1 VEQHPL
7 VEVGVVQMEVSR
19 EEMAVPVEQQ
29 EEATQIRVVAYQVK
43 VMMVETQT
51 VDLMA
56 PVVEEVKVLL
66 VAVEAVAHAQ
76 VMVV

>member
-1 VEQHPL
+1 
-7 VEVGVVQMEVSR
+7 
-19 EEMAVPVEQQ
+19 
-29 EEATQIRVVAYQVK
+29 VVAYQVK